1 MLFNN
6 YMFSYIG
13 HIFIYKIP
21 FKFEC
26 VFWISTFILKQF
38 IVKNFFSKKKIYKDG
53 INIDHEPN
61 KNKKGILDGEGDFVD
76 YEEVD

>member
-1 MLFNN
+1 M
-6 YMFSYIG
+6 
-13 HIFIYKIP
+13 
-21 FKFEC
+21 FKFLLILLL
-26 VFWISTFILKQF
+26 VIYVVYKISTFILKQF
-38 IVKNFFSKKKIYKDG
+38 IVKNFSFKKKIYKDG

>member
-1 MLFNN
+1 M
-6 YMFSYIG
+6 
-13 HIFIYKIP
+13 
-21 FKFEC
+21 FKFLLILLFIIY
-26 VFWISTFILKQF
+26 VVYKISTFILKQF
-38 IVKNFFSKKKIYKDG
+38 IVQNFFSKKKIYKDG

>member
-1 MLFNN
+1 M
-6 YMFSYIG
+6 
-13 HIFIYKIP
+13 
-21 FKFEC
+21 FKFLLILLF
-26 VFWISTFILKQF
+26 VIYVVYKISTFILKQF

>member
-1 MLFNN
+1 M
-6 YMFSYIG
+6 
-13 HIFIYKIP
+13 
-21 FKFEC
+21 FKFLLILLFIIY
-26 VFWISTFILKQF
+26 VVYKISTFILKQF

-61 KNKKGILDGEGDFVD
+61 KKKKGILDGEGDFVD